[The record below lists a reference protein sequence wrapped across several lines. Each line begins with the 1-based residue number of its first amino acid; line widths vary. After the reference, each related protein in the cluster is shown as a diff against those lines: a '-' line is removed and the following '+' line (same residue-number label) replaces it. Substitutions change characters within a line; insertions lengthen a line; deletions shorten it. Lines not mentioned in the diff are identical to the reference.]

1 MTKNIH
7 PVVQEKLLETSRGKA
22 AEAQSAE
29 AKVQDLGAINTSL
42 KAELADQQQVAAE
55 QQSKLQ
61 AASGL
66 KAQLSQLEMQL
77 EAQKKVTSAMEEQG
91 EKMTAANK
99 NQAQEVAALKAR
111 LAEVC

>member
-1 MTKNIH
+1 MTRSIH
-7 PVVQEKLLETSRGKA
+7 PVVQEKLQETVRDKA

-29 AKVQDLGAINTSL
+29 AKVQDLGAFMISL
-42 KAELADQQQVAAE
+42 KAELADQQQVAAD

-77 EAQKKVTSAMEEQG
+77 EEQKNV
-91 EKMTAANK
+91 
-99 NQAQEVAALKAR
+99 
-111 LAEVC
+111 